1 MQFKIIRRILD
12 STHTIGY
19 EVLSDRNEI
28 KRLDRNTTVE
38 AIKQGLIINATLQR
52 GTNNIRGLGIDLR
65 TIPSIQKDEIIASKN
80 NVTQNKPVE
89 AGRKPQN
96 NRRLVYAD
104 YHPLLEQIV
113 TKAKLVGTDPSSAIF
128 KLIDRIDG
136 CAGAANYL
144 EYYNGTISIQAFGL
158 SEAPQYIKYV
168 TSLERLCHKHIFRQD
183 IRFDGISIPNCK
195 STASMFCDCLIMGD
209 RYLDISGL
217 DTQYIINADKMF
229 KRCIGNIG
237 GIEKL
242 NTSNML
248 DISEIL
254 CGAGPAIDFHDWEL
268 VDRAE
273 SDFDILDAGP
283 FADDD
288 VYETL
293 DLSHWNTRN
302 VIFMQKAFKNCHY
315 DLVGLENWD
324 VSRVVDFSEA
334 FCDYKPSSAIDGV
347 LDLSNWKL
355 NPTAN
360 TQGMFRWCKADV
372 IATDPTLLKALKA
385 DRLDQMWGVQYDM

>member
-12 STHTIGY
+12 GTHTIGY

-65 TIPSIQKDEIIASKN
+65 TIPSIQKDEIITSKN

-89 AGRKPQN
+89 AGYKPQS
-96 NRRLVYAD
+96 NRRFVYAD

-113 TKAKLVGTDPSSAIF
+113 TKAKLVGTDPSNTIF

-136 CAGAANYL
+136 CEGAANYL
-144 EYYNGTISIQAFGL
+144 EYYNGTISIKEFGL
-158 SEAPQYIKYV
+158 SEAPHYIKYV
-168 TSLERLCHKHIFRQD
+168 TSLERLCHKHIFMED
-183 IRFDGISIPNCK
+183 IRLDGISIPNCK
-195 STASMFCDCLIMGD
+195 STQSMFCDCLIMGD
-209 RYLDISGL
+209 GHLDISGL

-283 FADDD
+283 FAADD
-288 VYETL
+288 VYDTL

-355 NPTAN
+355 NPTAK

-372 IATDPTLLKALKA
+372 IATDPTLLKALKD
-385 DRLDQMWGVQYDM
+385 DRLDQMWGVQYDI

>member
-1 MQFKIIRRILD
+1 MQLKIIRRILD
-12 STHTIGY
+12 GTHTIGY

-65 TIPSIQKDEIIASKN
+65 TIPSIQKDEILASKN

-89 AGRKPQN
+89 AGHKSQN
-96 NRRLVYAD
+96 NRRFVYAD

-128 KLIDRIDG
+128 KLIDRIEG
-136 CAGAANYL
+136 CEGAANYL

-183 IRFDGISIPNCK
+183 IRLDGISIPNCK
-195 STASMFCDCLIMGD
+195 STASMFCGCLIMGD
-209 RYLDISGL
+209 GYLDISGL

-288 VYETL
+288 VYDTL

-302 VIFMQKAFKNCHY
+302 VIFMQKAFKNCYY

-355 NPTAN
+355 NPTAK